1 MTLPKTSMY
10 YIDSEYIVSQYRHH
24 CTEEVYRK
32 ACNVMLHQM
41 KRGITVAD
49 AEEVFLEAMIKL
61 NNK

>member
-1 MTLPKTSMY
+1 MY

-24 CTEEVYRK
+24 CTEEVYRR

-41 KRGITVAD
+41 KKGITVAD